1 MLSLDASLDASL
13 DTSLDTS
20 LDASTQIEVSL
31 CATFALAFASSKDAA
46 PRRSLAT
53 ASTQPRRLD
62 EALVEASM
70 CLNKASS
77 LVYNPLQT
85 LHTF

>member
-1 MLSLDASLDASL
+1 MLASVYC
-13 DTSLDTS
+13 LDTS

-31 CATFALAFASSKDAA
+31 CATCIKDA
-46 PRRSLAT
+46 ST

>member
-1 MLSLDASLDASL
+1 MLASVLP
-13 DTSLDTS
+13 LDTS
-20 LDASTQIEVSL
+20 LDASTQIEVTL
-31 CATFALAFASSKDAA
+31 CATCIKD
-46 PRRSLAT
+46 

-77 LVYNPLQT
+77 LIY
-85 LHTF
+85 TF